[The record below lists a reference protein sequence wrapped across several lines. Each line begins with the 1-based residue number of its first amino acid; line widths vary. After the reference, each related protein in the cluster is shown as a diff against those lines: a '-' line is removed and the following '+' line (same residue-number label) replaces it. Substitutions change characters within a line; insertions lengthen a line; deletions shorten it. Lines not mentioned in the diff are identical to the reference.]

1 AWESRN
7 SGGQRRICTR
17 GAEFSTSFHLRTQ
30 RLILHTDGMS
40 HKQETDQDIDDAL
53 NASFNGLATGQMDK
67 REVKARLHAVQQKLD
82 DVKPQPAQMRIDCPL
97 GN

>member
-1 AWESRN
+1 EF
-7 SGGQRRICTR
+7 RRVLFR
-17 GAEFSTSFHLRTQ
+17 SGAEFSTGLHLRTQ
-30 RLILHTDGMS
+30 RLIPQTEGMS

-82 DVKPQPAQMRIDCPL
+82 DVKRMTRAEQLRFFEYSRNFFDT
-97 GN
+97 

>member
-1 AWESRN
+1 
-7 SGGQRRICTR
+7 
-17 GAEFSTSFHLRTQ
+17 
-30 RLILHTDGMS
+30 MS

-82 DVKPQPAQMRIDCPL
+82 EVKRMSRAEQLRFFEDSYGRQRYFPSTAKFACSIQPFM
-97 GN
+97 

>member
-1 AWESRN
+1 M
-7 SGGQRRICTR
+7 
-17 GAEFSTSFHLRTQ
+17 RTQ

-53 NASFNGLATGQMDK
+53 NASFNGLATGQTDK

-82 DVKPQPAQMRIDCPL
+82 EVKRMSRAEQLRFFEYSRNFFDT
-97 GN
+97 